1 MPKSGWQLCHSGR
14 SLSGLFRSGGSVELG
29 ELAARFWLSY
39 LAWAITQPIV
49 IRLIATA
56 ITIAQS
62 GVEPLQGLRTVE
74 KRWRPT

>member
-1 MPKSGWQLCHSGR
+1 
-14 SLSGLFRSGGSVELG
+14 VELG

>member
-29 ELAARFWLSY
+29 ELADRFWLSY
-39 LAWAITQPIV
+39 LGWAITQPIV

-56 ITIAQS
+56 LTAPCTRA
-62 GVEPLQGLRTVE
+62 EPPG
-74 KRWRPT
+74 